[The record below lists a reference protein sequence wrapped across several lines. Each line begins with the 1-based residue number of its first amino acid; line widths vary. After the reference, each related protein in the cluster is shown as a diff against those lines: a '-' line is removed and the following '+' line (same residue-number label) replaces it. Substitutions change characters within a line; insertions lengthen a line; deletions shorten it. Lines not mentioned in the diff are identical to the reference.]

1 MHSIHLIRFWK
12 QKEVINLCNQAQK
25 SMTFAIMVCWVTAL
39 TVSWCFR
46 VKSVWN
52 GLLWAALGSWVL
64 KWEVYTAN
72 TMLSC
77 GNKSASVVRYLE
89 GQVPT
94 LLLHYNQVPKENG
107 WSTKGHKQ
115 ILTKAFEE
123 RQTHTCGYMK
133 RRLVHNHD
141 GSLPAECIHSATQSE
156 QKTPWLKSEWAVGL
170 HVKQLVDKCLL
181 KKVLSL

>member
-25 SMTFAIMVCWVTAL
+25 SMTFLFAIMVCWVTAL

-64 KWEVYTAN
+64 KWEVYIAN

-77 GNKSASVVRYLE
+77 GNKSASVVLYLE
-89 GQVPT
+89 GQVLT

-115 ILTKAFEE
+115 ILNN
-123 RQTHTCGYMK
+123 K
-133 RRLVHNHD
+133 RL
-141 GSLPAECIHSATQSE
+141 
-156 QKTPWLKSEWAVGL
+156 LKRDRNT
-170 HVKQLVDKCLL
+170 LVDIWKDDWYTIIMVHFQRSVYTVLL
-181 KKVLSL
+181 RVSKKHHG